1 MGIGNNSPSFILD
14 LKGAT
19 ADTLRLTNSGETT
32 HGSHDTKLV
41 SGGSYYSNF
50 DFQASIYKI
59 QTYNGS
65 SLGER
70 FRVASAGQLGIGGAN
85 YGTSGQ
91 VLTSQGSSS
100 APTWGS
106 AGGIV
111 PITATTV
118 SSDTSAVAFTE
129 ALTGAF
135 DTYKIYIVMIDG
147 LKFAAD
153 DRDLRVRYRT
163 GSNGGTLASGSDYHS
178 MTNGANNA
186 DDAFSANNFWRMNYN
201 NISNVTV
208 GSYIKGDFNAIIYFQ
223 GFEANR
229 RLRYYGMTS
238 YQSADGDDRGQFISG
253 MATDA
258 TEATG
263 LEFFS
268 SSGDIALGKFSLF
281 GVNG

>member
-1 MGIGNNSPSFILD
+1 
-14 LKGAT
+14 
-19 ADTLRLTNSGETT
+19 
-32 HGSHDTKLV
+32 
-41 SGGSYYSNF
+41 
-50 DFQASIYKI
+50 
-59 QTYNGS
+59 
-65 SLGER
+65 
-70 FRVASAGQLGIGGAN
+70 
-85 YGTSGQ
+85 
-91 VLTSQGSSS
+91 
-100 APTWGS
+100 
-106 AGGIV
+106 
-111 PITATTV
+111 
-118 SSDTSAVAFTE
+118 
-129 ALTGAF
+129 
-135 DTYKIYIVMIDG
+135 MIDG

-186 DDAFSANNFWRMNYN
+186 DDAFSANSFWRMNYN

-268 SSGDIALGKFSLF
+268 SSGDISLGKFSLF